1 MYIKDFHATGSG
13 AEMKIKRGKKRSK
26 QKRKRSKGAPSSVRR
41 SKPRGLYSYVYVLR
55 SMSSSVNRTYVGV
68 TNDPMKRIRQH
79 NGALSGGAS
88 YTKRFRPWAF
98 YAIFRFNS
106 RHDALSV
113 EWKTK
118 HQRKK
123 SDGPPGPSSIVRRI
137 YRHGA
142 AKSGFVELV
151 SCQV

>member
-1 MYIKDFHATGSG
+1 
-13 AEMKIKRGKKRSK
+13 
-26 QKRKRSKGAPSSVRR
+26 
-41 SKPRGLYSYVYVLR
+41 
-55 SMSSSVNRTYVGV
+55 
-68 TNDPMKRIRQH
+68 MKRIRQH

-118 HQRKK
+118 QRKK

-142 AKSGFVELV
+142 ARVVLLSLSVVKYDALCLLERD
-151 SCQV
+151 QVFIGKPMGAAAERAGPSL